1 MKLNLHP
8 KGIPKQEPLGA
19 DTPLKKGGVV
29 VGMRKEGD
37 KEKIYFVGD
46 DCHLLCVGAT
56 RSGKSRCLV
65 LESICLLGLAGESI
79 FCSDPKAELFHYT
92 ADFLKKLGYEV
103 LVLDFKNP
111 EKSMRYNLL
120 QPIIDAISEG
130 DTDRAEMLAW
140 DLTNNLVGKP
150 EGEKI
155 WTNGE
160 CSIIAA
166 AILCVV
172 CDNQKRPEFQNMIL
186 APVLG
191 LLLLIAFILYLITSP
206 FSVLSQWLIGDE
218 VNVVEDFQKQYG
230 YNQQLGIYEKDYID
244 GSGQSYEGIIFT
256 DGVTEVVYYN
266 QLDERWADL
275 PYGTDNI
282 GGYGCGPTSMAI
294 VVSSLTDQTVDLPT
308 MAEWA
313 YQNGY
318 WCSGNGSYH
327 SLIPGAAEGFGLQW
341 ESISTDDPQAVVD
354 TLASGKLIVA
364 LMSKGHFTSSGHFM
378 VLRGVTSEG
387 KILVAD
393 PASKKRSEQEW
404 DISIILDEAR
414 KGAAAGGPLWAIY

>member
-1 MKLNLHP
+1 MDLTKYYPDIVAKYPAYVTKRELCEICHICP
-8 KGIPKQEPLGA
+8 K
-19 DTPLKKGGVV
+19 
-29 VGMRKEGD
+29 
-37 KEKIYFVGD
+37 
-46 DCHLLCVGAT
+46 
-56 RSGKSRCLV
+56 
-65 LESICLLGLAGESI
+65 
-79 FCSDPKAELFHYT
+79 T
-92 ADFLKKLGYEV
+92 A
-103 LVLDFKNP
+103 
-111 EKSMRYNLL
+111 YNLEQQGEIPYTIEQNHL
-120 QPIIDAISEG
+120 IRSHKIKL
-130 DTDRAEMLAW
+130 TD
-140 DLTNNLVGKP
+140 
-150 EGEKI
+150 
-155 WTNGE
+155 
-160 CSIIAA
+160 
-166 AILCVV
+166 
-172 CDNQKRPEFQNMIL
+172 IL
-186 APVLG
+186 A
-191 LLLLIAFILYLITSP
+191 
-206 FSVLSQWLIGDE
+206 
-218 VNVVEDFQKQYG
+218 
-230 YNQQLGIYEKDYID
+230 YID

-294 VVSSLTDQTVDLPT
+294 VVSSLTDQTVDPPT

-414 KGAAAGGPLWAIY
+414 KGAAAGGPLWAIYY

>member
-1 MKLNLHP
+1 MESGKIIVVAN
-8 KGIPKQEPLGA
+8 Q
-19 DTPLKKGGVV
+19 KGGVAKTSTV
-29 VGMRKEGD
+29 RNLSYALAEM
-37 KEKIYFVGD
+37 
-46 DCHLLCVGAT
+46 
-56 RSGKSRCLV
+56 GK
-65 LESICLLGLAGESI
+65 
-79 FCSDPKAELFHYT
+79 K
-92 ADFLKKLGYEV
+92 V
-103 LVLDFKNP
+103 LVVDFDP
-111 EKSMRYNLL
+111 QYNLTTSFGVL
-120 QPIIDAISEG
+120 PTQ
-130 DTDRAEMLAW
+130 
-140 DLTNNLVGKP
+140 
-150 EGEKI
+150 
-155 WTNGE
+155 
-160 CSIIAA
+160 
-166 AILCVV
+166 
-172 CDNQKRPEFQNMIL
+172 
-186 APVLG
+186 AP
-191 LLLLIAFILYLITSP
+191 YNTSP

-244 GSGQSYEGIIFT
+244 GSGQSYEGVIFT
-256 DGVTEVVYYN
+256 DGATEVVYYN

-294 VVSSLTDQTVDLPT
+294 VVSSLTDQTVDPPT

-313 YQNGY
+313 YQHGY

-354 TLASGKLIVA
+354 ALASGKLIVA